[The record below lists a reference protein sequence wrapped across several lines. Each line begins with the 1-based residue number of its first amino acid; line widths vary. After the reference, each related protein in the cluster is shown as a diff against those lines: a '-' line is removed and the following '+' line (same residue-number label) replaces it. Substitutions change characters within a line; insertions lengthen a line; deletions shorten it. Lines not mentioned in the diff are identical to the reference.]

1 MEFDHIHPQHPD
13 SKYYDIITKYLYIY
27 HIVIHSAIQFIFN
40 SKPLPTSDLESQYT
54 QYIIE
59 LRKANVYSL
68 TDFVS
73 RQYDDITYQSDII
86 T

>member
-1 MEFDHIHPQHPD
+1 MENNMNISTLLSQLSD
-13 SKYYDIITKYLYIY
+13 YIPSDT
-27 HIVIHSAIQFIFN
+27 VFPREGIQFIFN